1 MARLPKRVTSSTWWS
16 QDIVAAV
23 TGANRGIGLEIAR
36 QFAQSG
42 ITTILTARSEERG
55 QSTLSLFKAEGLQN
69 VAFHQLEVT
78 DLKSAK
84 DFSVWISNAAILSRH
99 YTDKRQG
106 ARDVIHTNYYGVKN
120 VTNALLPLI
129 RAGGRIVNVSSRLG
143 LLQASSYPVYL
154 SFHTLNNEKV
164 KETISVQEGL
174 SENLIDSFV
183 SKFLE
188 AVSKGENFQQ
198 GWPAVDF
205 KGTGREAFFDYSVS
219 KIALNAYTK
228 LLAFQLSNKIH
239 VNSFCPGATQT
250 DMADGLGEKTVKE
263 GADTGVWLA
272 LLPPSSN
279 LPSGK
284 FFAERVE
291 IAF

>member
-1 MARLPKRVTSSTWWS
+1 MGSNDKSSTWWS
-16 QDIVAAV
+16 QDTVAVV

-42 ITTILTARSEERG
+42 ITTILTARNEERG
-55 QSTLSLFKAEGLQN
+55 QSTLSLLKAEGLQN

-84 DFSVWISNAAILSRH
+84 DFSVWVKQQYGGLDILINNAAIVSRH

-106 ARDVIHTNYYGVKN
+106 VRDVIDTNYYGVKN

-143 LLQASSYPVYL
+143 LLQ
-154 SFHTLNNEKV
+154 TLNNEKL

-188 AVSKGENFQQ
+188 AVNKGENFQQ

-272 LLPPSSN
+272 LLAPSSN